1 MEKIQERALRF
12 IYEDYKSN
20 YEQLLIKS
28 GLVSLRI
35 RRIRCIALETYKI
48 LNHLNP
54 SYLHDLVK
62 YKNNCYNFR
71 YKNTVEIPQPRTE
84 NYGKKSFRYTAAK
97 LWNSLP
103 ENFRTATS
111 FNQFRS
117 LVNNW
122 HEDKCRC
129 ASCGIT

>member
-1 MEKIQERALRF
+1 MKKIQERALRF

-54 SYLHDLVK
+54 SHLMTLLNIK
-62 YKNNCYNFR
+62 I
-71 YKNTVEIPQPRTE
+71 TVTILDT
-84 NYGKKSFRYTAAK
+84 KT
-97 LWNSLP
+97 L
-103 ENFRTATS
+103 
-111 FNQFRS
+111 
-117 LVNNW
+117 
-122 HEDKCRC
+122 
-129 ASCGIT
+129 